1 MAESFTQTSQCA
13 MTLKGKH
20 ERAESFTQSSQAGM
34 TLKGEH
40 ERAESFTQSS
50 QAGMT
55 LGASSVLLQCTEL
68 SDLHTTAFYY
78 NARNYLIFIPQR
90 FTTVHGTI

>member
-1 MAESFTQTSQCA
+1 MVENFTQSSLA
-13 MTLKGKH
+13 GMTLKR
-20 ERAESFTQSSQAGM
+20 ERDMVESFTQSSLAGM

-55 LGASSVLLQCTEL
+55 LGASSILLQCTEL
-68 SDLHTTAFYY
+68 SDLHTTAF
-78 NARNYLIFIPQR
+78 
-90 FTTVHGTI
+90 